1 MRLGERY
8 LSPRDHAPLARRD
21 NRSNTSY
28 LEMVNS
34 ARRAPSGAPSV
45 SRPRQPARHTNS
57 PTPPNEG
64 GEAPA
69 GAKPLSVQREKFA
82 LAIADGVDVETAY
95 RDAGYV
101 GNQHSRKTTRYAP
114 DVRARVKWILEERI
128 RANAAA
134 RARQSGKEGDARLR
148 LIRELEAIAYVDPGD
163 LAQWS
168 RVPRFD
174 GEGNLTG
181 YDDVLEL
188 TPSHLLTRA
197 QRSAIKSVSRT
208 VKKDG
213 VTVRLDTNGKQEA
226 LALLAKI
233 LGMTASDAP
242 PATTTINNTQVNV
255 SAVGET
261 SALEAAR
268 RLAFAL
274 EKAARAL
281 PAAAP
286 AAIGG
291 PILDLEASH
300 APVARSKG

>member
-1 MRLGERY
+1 MSFPHDR
-8 LSPRDHAPLARRD
+8 
-21 NRSNTSY
+21 
-28 LEMVNS
+28 
-34 ARRAPSGAPSV
+34 
-45 SRPRQPARHTNS
+45 RPRQGNRPS
-57 PTPPNEG
+57 PKQIK
-64 GEAPA
+64 GEAQPPA
-69 GAKPLSVQREKFA
+69 PPGATPLSINKERFA
-82 LAIADGVDVETAY
+82 VGVAAGETVKDAY
-95 RDAGYV
+95 TNAGFK
-101 GNQHSRKTTRYAP
+101 GGASSIKRIRYAP
-114 DVRARVKWILEERI
+114 DVKARIAWLLGERI
-128 RANAAA
+128 RAGAAA
-134 RARQSGKEGDARLR
+134 RARQTEKEGDARIR

-163 LAQWS
+163 LAQWD

-174 GEGNLTG
+174 GEGNLAG
-181 YDDVLEL
+181 YDDRLDL

-233 LGMTASDAP
+233 LGMTAADAP
-242 PATTTINNTQVNV
+242 STSTTINNTQVNV
-255 SAVGET
+255 TAVGET

-281 PAAAP
+281 PASAP
-286 AAIGG
+286 ASIKG

-300 APVARSKG
+300 APGEGPKG